1 MRQEF
6 AAFTLAWT
14 ARTIMDDTPREP
26 PTTAVRN
33 GMVGG
38 GAVLVFDGKGGVV
51 RHEPSSEKPHIPM
64 RGFKLVCGNSR
75 SPEFKVWLKEELGT
89 FNADLL
95 TVPSARSRCT
105 VVEDRAIVVMRVA
118 RPGAAPDDIG
128 RQLLTLWIERG
139 RVIISSEL
147 NILDFLG
154 LAKWESGHH
163 APLSPADLV
172 ARLGL
177 RAADRLE
184 PLVEML
190 GDRLDSIEEALIVQ
204 ESAKLTT
211 RLAELRRNLIGFRR
225 LIWPQRDVLN
235 TLEIEDLS
243 FFSARDR
250 LRLREASARSA
261 RIGDEL
267 QALSERAVLVHEQI
281 IDSRAEQMNRT
292 MLVLAAVTV
301 VFMPLTLITG
311 ALGMNVEGIPFND
324 NSHAFWIV
332 CAGLFVMSLGIVWW
346 MHGRRWL

>member
-1 MRQEF
+1 ME
-6 AAFTLAWT
+6 
-14 ARTIMDDTPREP
+14 DTPREP
-26 PTTAVRN
+26 PTRAVQN
-33 GMVGG
+33 GMVGV
-38 GAVLVFDGKGGVV
+38 GALLVFDGRGGVT
-51 RHEPSSEKPHIPM
+51 RHEPDGNTPHVPL

-75 SPEFKVWLKEELGT
+75 SPEFKVWLKEELGP
-89 FNADLL
+89 FNAELL

-105 VVEDRAIVVMRVA
+105 VIEDRAMVVMRVA

-139 RVIISSEL
+139 RVIIASEL

-154 LAKWESGHH
+154 ITKWETSHH
-163 APLSPADLV
+163 APVSPADLV

-184 PLVEML
+184 PLVEVL

-204 ESAKLTT
+204 DSAKLTS

-225 LIWPQRDVLN
+225 IVWPQRDVLN

-292 MLVLAAVTV
+292 MLILAAVTV

-311 ALGMNVEGIPFND
+311 ALGMNVAGIPFDD
-324 NSHAFWIV
+324 NPHAFWIV
-332 CAGLFVMSLGIVWW
+332 CVGLFALSLGIVWW
-346 MHGRRWL
+346 MRGRRWL